1 MTQERR
7 YSTEPLP
14 IHENLEKFAPSY
26 DADNFTRQ
34 EQKLLSP
41 FFSNLD
47 KPVFIIKNLPEEMIG
62 ALTSRYSRAEENL
75 RLVFLK
81 DYVTPLV
88 LPKKQP
94 DWKNLSNDEKKE
106 KIKLRRKFLG
116 YVSYLNKTGGI
127 DQVVGIQRSRNFFD
141 KWLKDFGDDSIAEM
155 GGVHVCIEGLSIL
168 ATKEIED
175 SRIGPSFI
183 EKSTR
188 FVSFS
193 EKKSDGSWK
202 YIVPGE
208 IKGTDKEEDYIQ
220 AMDALFE
227 TYSKLE
233 TPYLNYIKEKY
244 PKGEDE
250 TEKSFN
256 TSRSAKRFDDLRDL
270 LPFSTQTNLAIS
282 SNGRAM
288 EYLITRLL
296 SSHLGESRYW
306 GQQLYQEASK
316 AIPSFL
322 SRVATSRGAE
332 IQQYRKNIN
341 ILQDEM
347 SDELLKD
354 LRIMNFRGLERV
366 SLLSATKDP
375 DIEILTA
382 FLFARGDGSGES
394 EIRNKIKGMNKV
406 DRRFL
411 LKQITDERNF
421 QKKDPQRQ
429 EVRFRKPP
437 RAFER
442 AHYTFS
448 LIARGGDYRDLQRH
462 RIQTQIRQVF
472 SLKNGYEIEKDV
484 EESPFVDEIKKALVN
499 VRTCQNSILEKL
511 DPHVLQYAVPLGFLQ
526 KWLMKVSARE
536 LYYIFELRTG
546 QQGKPAYRKVVQE
559 MAKLVMNKDPE
570 VFAGAFVDWNTYSL
584 SRRESAK
591 KTN

>member
-7 YSTEPLP
+7 YLIEPLP

-34 EQKLLSP
+34 EKKLLSP

-75 RLVFLK
+75 RQVFLK

-116 YVSYLNKTGGI
+116 YVSYLNRTGGI

-193 EKKSDGSWK
+193 EIRPDGNWK
-202 YIVPGE
+202 YVIPGE
-208 IKGTDKEEDYIQ
+208 IKGTVNEQLYVSLMNIF
-220 AMDALFE
+220 FE
-227 TYSKLE
+227 TYSRLE
-233 TPYLNYIKEKY
+233 IPYLNYIKEKY
-244 PKGEDE
+244 PQGEDE
-250 TEKSFN
+250 TGRSFN
-256 TSRSAKRFDDLRDL
+256 VSRSAKRFDDLRDL

-288 EYLITRLL
+288 EYLVNRLL
-296 SSHLGESRYW
+296 SSSLGEVRYW
-306 GQQLYQEASK
+306 GQKIYEECSEV
-316 AIPSFL
+316 IPSFL
-322 SRVATSRGAE
+322 GRISTLRGGE
-332 IQQYRKNIN
+332 IQLYRRNLKV
-341 ILQDEM
+341 LQKTQADVVLGEKRYLTLT
-347 SDELLKD
+347 DQK
-354 LRIMNFRGLERV
+354 RV
-366 SLLSATKDP
+366 QLISATKEP

-382 FLFARGDGSGES
+382 FLFPKADGLTQEEVRSLVREIGGDKRKELF
-394 EIRNKIKGMNKV
+394 I
-406 DRRFL
+406 
-411 LKQITDERNF
+411 QIAEERKF
-421 QKKDPQRQ
+421 GKDDPPRQ

-437 RAFER
+437 RAFEM
-442 AHYTFS
+442 AHYTFV
-448 LIARGGDYRDLQRH
+448 LTGRGGDYRDLQRH
-462 RIQTQIRQVF
+462 RVLTQIRQSF
-472 SLKNGYEIEKDV
+472 NTKKRYEV
-484 EESPFVDEIKKALVN
+484 EEDIKDSPHFEEVKNALASI
-499 VRTCQNSILEKL
+499 RTYPYSALEKL
-511 DPHVLQYAVPLGFLQ
+511 DPEVFQYAVPLAYLQ
-526 KWLMKVSARE
+526 SWLMKVSARE

-546 QQGKPAYRKVVQE
+546 PQGKSAYRKIVQE
-559 MAKLVMNKDPE
+559 MARQVIDKDP
-570 VFAGAFVDWNTYSL
+570 VIFAGAYIDWNEYSL

-591 KTN
+591 KLG